1 MLKRIHFAVGL
12 VLATLLSIA
21 PISQAGDTL
30 DRVVKSG
37 TLVVGTSADQPPLTT
52 RNRQGN
58 FMGLDIDVASAL
70 ANAMRVELK
79 VEQMPFSELLEALD
93 AGKVDMV
100 LSGVSITPE
109 RAMKAAFVGPYM
121 LSGKSIVARRE
132 AIEQITSGSLEKAD
146 VKLAA
151 LRGSTSASFVRKAA
165 PNAELVEVADTSE
178 AVRMVVAGEVSGM
191 VADEPTCVLAI
202 LRNPDAGLVTLD
214 KPLTVEP
221 MGIAVDADDAE
232 FYNLVENYVAAY
244 EGTGLFKALRKK
256 WLEDSGWIA
265 ALP

>member
-1 MLKRIHFAVGL
+1 MLKRIQLAAGL
-12 VLATLLSIA
+12 LLASLLAFMPIA
-21 PISQAGDTL
+21 QAGDTL
-30 DRVVKSG
+30 DRVVKNG
-37 TLVVGTSADQPPLTT
+37 TLVVGTSADQPPLTA

-58 FMGLDIDVASAL
+58 FMGLDIDLAKAL

-79 VEQMPFSELLEALD
+79 VEQMPFSELLDALD
-93 AGKVDMV
+93 DGKIDMV
-100 LSGVSITPE
+100 LSGVAITPE
-109 RAMKAAFVGPYM
+109 RAMKATFVGPYM

-132 AIEQITSGSLEKAD
+132 AIELFAAGKLEGAD

-151 LRGSTSASFVRKAA
+151 LRGSTSASFVKMAA

-191 VADEPTCVLAI
+191 VADEPTVVLAV
-202 LRNPDAGLVTLD
+202 LRNPDAGLVTLE

-221 MGIAVDADDAE
+221 MGIAINADDPE
-232 FYNLVENYVAAY
+232 FHSLVANYVKAY
-244 EGTGLFKALRKK
+244 EGTGLLTALRKK